1 MGTSPARPTQ
11 SNASRMTPFER
22 IKAVCRGE
30 LPDRVPLV
38 LLLREFA
45 LKYAGVRF
53 SEAYSDPDT
62 YVRAQLKVLQDFR
75 LDAVCDLFVTPAVDE
90 ALGAKIVFPD
100 DDPPWIPEPS
110 VTTAADLEKFV
121 SLDPLSQGRMPYLL
135 DIVTRLKREVGPD
148 IPVMAWPSVPF
159 RTACM
164 LRGSQDLY
172 RGFYRDPEFISDL
185 IEACYEPCLAY
196 GKALIDAGADIIF
209 TSNPTASTGC
219 ISREHYETYAHA
231 TTRDMH
237 RALKSHGAEIIIFHP
252 CGQWHDRL
260 DLLVELEA
268 DVLHFDKV
276 EIQSFKSEF
285 AERCVYMGNVR
296 TVDTLLS
303 GTVRG
308 VEIETQ
314 NCLEKGA
321 DGGRYILSADCIVPR
336 DTDPAH
342 LHAMADAIERHG
354 SYS

>member
-1 MGTSPARPTQ
+1 
-11 SNASRMTPFER
+11 MTPIER

-30 LPDRVPLV
+30 LPDRVPFV

-45 LKYAGVRF
+45 LKHAGVRF
-53 SEAYSDPDT
+53 VEAYRDPDA
-62 YVRAQLKVLQDFR
+62 YVRAQVKVLQDFR

-110 VTTAADLEKFV
+110 VATTGDLDKFAK
-121 SLDPLSQGRMPYLL
+121 LDPLSHGRMPYLL
-135 DIVTRLKREVGPD
+135 DIVSRLKREVGPD
-148 IPVMAWPSVPF
+148 IPVLAWPSVPF

-164 LRGSQDLY
+164 LMGSQELY
-172 RGFYRDPEFISDL
+172 RGFYKKPEFVSDL

-196 GKALIDAGADIIF
+196 GKALLDAGADIIF

-219 ISREHYETYAHA
+219 ISRQHYEAYAHA

-237 RALKSHGAEIIIFHP
+237 TALKAHGADTIIFHP
-252 CGQWHDRL
+252 CGTWHDRL
-260 DLLVELEA
+260 DLLADIGA

-276 EIQSFKSEF
+276 EIAAFKSQY
-285 AERCVYMGNVR
+285 ADKCVYMGNVG

-303 GTVRG
+303 GTVAD
-308 VEIETQ
+308 VENEAQ

-321 DGGRYILSADCIVPR
+321 GGGRYILSADCIVPR

-342 LHAMADAIERHG
+342 LSAMADVVERHG
-354 SYS
+354 GYG